1 MKSLNKDIKY
11 NYYSIE
17 CENIRNLI
25 TDSGKTVI
33 TSNYQGKINEPNL
46 FYSDNNSFDIGYQAT
61 HLFIYSKLHDFD
73 KHHPDGELVILHRS
87 TTLSTKLYCCFPLV
101 YDKKSPTT
109 SIDDIILSEKQ
120 TISLELNDHI
130 PNKPNFHKMETIDKF
145 GEQCIV
151 ILFENAIHI
160 NSKLYDLNLDNDLFI
175 NNNSRHL
182 EHVMNYPDSVIFEN
196 TLRSSSAIIERFD
209 IKSPSIIEG
218 LNIQNNFKRFKNG
231 TINTNRRFMDTFEP
245 NKNDTLNQ
253 YQVNQQKTFRDN
265 LIAGGAKGVTRLSD
279 VDNLQNIFQ
288 NAVIAGA
295 AKGVTRLPVAATPVA
310 ATPVAA
316 TSVAATSVAATP
328 VATTPDISKVSSIM
342 LSDLST
348 KINKF
353 KGNLSKYFHPNTNK
367 INGVQKHMN
376 TGVVDDDET
385 IYKCEYLPVDS
396 EDMIQVLQMP
406 IGSPGHNTLVNDQI
420 SNVFINN
427 AIFMFTVAF
436 IFITSSLLH
445 SMLKNNINKNLL
457 IEYTTGLFKGFN
469 LLNLLLT
476 ALVIILT
483 IVLLIYGIY
492 NGNSSAISI
501 GIFLPFFGLISYLGI
516 SYFRSLKYKDASN
529 IGIPKKD

>member
-61 HLFIYSKLHDFD
+61 HLFIYGKLHDFD
-73 KHHPDGELVILHRS
+73 KCHPDGELVILHRS

-101 YDKKSPTT
+101 YDKKSPIT
-109 SIDDIILSEKQ
+109 SIDDIIISEKQ

-130 PNKPNFHKMETIDKF
+130 PNTPIFRKVKTIDKY

-151 ILFENAIHI
+151 ILFENAIHV

-182 EHVMNYPDSVIFEN
+182 EHVMNYTDSVIFEN

-218 LNIQNNFKRFKNG
+218 FDIVAYA
-231 TINTNRRFMDTFEP
+231 
-245 NKNDTLNQ
+245 NKNKDLPLNQ
-253 YQVNQQKTFRDN
+253 DEVNQQNTFLKA
-265 LIAGGAKGVTRLSD
+265 LIAGGVKGVTTLPDAATPFDIVAYANKNKDLPLNQDEQR
-279 VDNLQNIFQ
+279 NLNSIRDS
-288 NAVIAGA
+288 IAGA
-295 AKGVTRLPVAATPVA
+295 ARPVAVTPISGTDYDYNPLKNYDKIKGAVA
-310 ATPVAA
+310 ASASATLGGGPV
-316 TSVAATSVAATP
+316 SN
-328 VATTPDISKVSSIM
+328 IM

-353 KGNLSKYFHPNTNK
+353 KGNLSKYFHPTNK
-367 INGVQKHMN
+367 KKHMN
-376 TGVVDDDET
+376 PNQVDDDET

-445 SMLKNNINKNLL
+445 SMLKNNVNKNLL

-469 LLNLLLT
+469 VLNLFLT

-483 IVLLIYGIY
+483 IILLLYGIY
-492 NGNSSAISI
+492 HGNSSAISI

-516 SYFRSLKYKDASN
+516 SYFGSLKNKDASN
-529 IGIPKKD
+529 IDIPKKN